1 MSVLGSYE
9 KSRDHLRQDSSIE
22 HRGSFSHGP
31 KSLASQSPEG
41 SISQGSPSTKAPLDK
56 NEKDNPEKKNSAN
69 DVQVGVIFQAKA
81 HGKGKQI
88 LGKGNLK
95 TVARA
100 KGKVSDDQTLAQM
113 LKIGAKRL
121 RANEASE
128 EENNRVPK
136 RLCEPVN
143 SGLTDNVFGIV

>member
-22 HRGSFSHGP
+22 HRGSFSHEP
-31 KSLASQSPEG
+31 KSLASQIPKG

-56 NEKDNPEKKNSAN
+56 NEKDNPEKKNLAN
-69 DVQVGVIFQAKA
+69 AVQVGVIFQAKT
-81 HGKGKQI
+81 HGKRKQI

-95 TVARA
+95 KVAHP

-113 LKIGAKRL
+113 LKIGAKHL

-128 EENNRVPK
+128 EENNWAPK
-136 RLCEPVN
+136 HLCEPVN
-143 SGLTDNVFGIV
+143 SGLANAVFGIV